1 MIYITES
8 NLWKALEWYEKQS
21 YNKCPKDLRHY
32 VIKRLWN
39 DARNDVMKN
48 RIAERKWITERTDL
62 RNKVLKT
69 LRMCQMGNCEKSTS
83 KNHWIG
89 LKQCFALVKKIKRS
103 TRAGG
108 VWWSVG
114 SDSAALSKSWKR
126 FRSHSVFTMTF
137 RSHCWVLE
145 SKFENFHKLAL
156 AVIDQIWK
164 SVLAKAVVGKKL
176 I

>member
-1 MIYITES
+1 MSERSETLCYQ
-8 NLWKALEWYEKQS
+8 KALKWCEKRCDEEQDCRKEVNNRKDWFEKQS
-21 YNKCPKDLRHY
+21 SEN
-32 VIKRLWN
+32 
-39 DARNDVMKN
+39 
-48 RIAERKWITERTDL
+48 TENVSDG
-62 RNKVLKT
+62 K
-69 LRMCQMGNCEKSTS
+69 CEKSTS

>member
-69 LRMCQMGNCEKSTS
+69 LRMCQMGNVRNQLPRIT
-83 KNHWIG
+83 G
-89 LKQCFALVKKIKRS
+89 LVWNSALLWLKKIKRS